1 MYSIKSPKLF
11 CIEFFLKFCHSSGDT
26 QSLLSAFVYSDVVSL
41 LSPRA
46 CNILFNR
53 LGNSMLVQGKK
64 QLFHK
69 LESNLNQAP
78 LNLLWII
85 WWTQL
90 KPRFLIRDS
99 CLIDF
104 DLELFQERYRNRY
117 CFTLFLGRIF
127 NTKLYE
133 LFAELILFGTVFLKG
148 LFLLL
153 S

>member
-1 MYSIKSPKLF
+1 MI
-11 CIEFFLKFCHSSGDT
+11 
-26 QSLLSAFVYSDVVSL
+26 SL

-53 LGNSMLVQGKK
+53 LVNSMLVQGKK

-69 LESNLNQAP
+69 LKSNLNQAP
-78 LNLLWII
+78 LNLLSII
-85 WWTQL
+85 WLTQL

-104 DLELFQERYRNRY
+104 DLELFQKRYRNRY

-133 LFAELILFGTVFLKG
+133 LFTELIIFGTVFLKG